1 MNDRMT
7 ATRRTAARTRWLAEL
22 AEALEIAGKVALEL
36 GDAPDDGAHAALLR
50 RQIESLRS
58 EVDSLRRARPV
69 PTELHPDWTS
79 HGAARASARALLK
92 DRR

>member
-22 AEALEIAGKVALEL
+22 AEALEIAGKIALEL
-36 GDAPDDGAHAALLR
+36 GDAPADPAHAATLR
-50 RQIESLRS
+50 GQIASLQT

-79 HGAARASARALLK
+79 HGAARASARGLLK

>member
-1 MNDRMT
+1 MNERMT

-22 AEALEIAGKVALEL
+22 AEALEIAGQVALEL
-36 GDAPDDGAHAALLR
+36 GKAPADGAHAAMLR
-50 RQIESLRS
+50 GQIASLQV

-79 HGAARASARALLK
+79 NGAAARVALK

>member
-79 HGAARASARALLK
+79 NGAAERAALKARP
-92 DRR
+92 